1 MELGSLP
8 EPRGEVHGVNV
19 LLAITAIAAGI
30 VLAPVILIMVVAV
43 AIDTWTFVHEWL
55 KARRS
60 CL

>member
-1 MELGSLP
+1 
-8 EPRGEVHGVNV
+8 VHGVNV

-43 AIDTWTFVHEWL
+43 AIDTYTFVCEWL
-55 KARRS
+55 EARRS